1 MAEPTIPIN
10 AVIYQA
16 QQAFQQQFGEEP
28 DVAAFAPGRV
38 NLIGEHT
45 DYNEGFVMP
54 MALPLVAVL
63 VGKKTEGTVTS
74 VYTTATNL
82 GDQMATIDMNTIA
95 KEGPKW
101 ALYIKGVIANYKGA
115 KPPAFKAVLNSTVPV
130 GGGLSSSA
138 AVEMA
143 TYMFLDAITEPNNVP
158 DIDKALACQKAEHEY
173 PGMPCGI
180 MDQFISLMGRSGHAL
195 LIDCRNLSSNLVPLS
210 DPTVVVLIINS
221 NVKHELTGKKSLR
234 EAKMEDVD
242 ELKSMK
248 ADPEIVKRARHVI
261 GEIYRTS
268 KGAELLKQQK
278 YKEFGELMVQSHNSL
293 RDDYN
298 VSCSELDSLV
308 ELAME
313 VEGVLGS
320 RMTGGGFGGCTV
332 TLVKEDAATKVIDNV
347 QAKYQGTP
355 TFYICKPSRGAS
367 TGVRHR
373 IHVPQKIHK
382 IYHTKIIKVP
392 EHHHYFH
399 EKEKIIQIEKPK
411 EEVHY
416 PPLKEEEVGDFD
428 DHQHALSESWGGTS
442 HNIFKKHV
450 SSTTVLPKKAQKH
463 EEKEDSSRSEIE
475 ELLKKAESAE
485 RTLRPERFEKGEK
498 VQRKPKNKKHGSSE
512 RERDRERGSSEE
524 SPKRRRVRRKN
535 QHPNHR
541 YSAERH

>member
-1 MAEPTIPIN
+1 MAEPVVPTN

-16 QQAFQQQFGEEP
+16 QQVFQQQFGEES
-28 DVAAFAPGRV
+28 DVTAFAPGRV

-63 VGKKTEGTVTS
+63 VGKKIEGTVSS

-101 ALYIKGVIANYKGA
+101 VLYIKGVIANYKGE
-115 KPPAFKAVLNSTVPV
+115 KPPAFKAVLNSTVPP

-143 TYMFLDAITEPNNVP
+143 TYMFLDAITGPNSVS
-158 DIDKALACQKAEHEY
+158 DVDKALACQKAEHEY

-180 MDQFISLMGRSGHAL
+180 MDQSISLMGRSGHAL
-195 LIDCRNLSSNLVPLS
+195 LIDCRDLSSTLIPLA
-210 DPTVVVLIINS
+210 DPTVAVLIINS
-221 NVKHELTGKKSLR
+221 NVKHELTGSEYPTRRKQCEEAASKLGKKSLR

-242 ELKSMK
+242 KLVSMG

-261 GEIYRTS
+261 GEIHRTS
-268 KGAELLKQQK
+268 EGAELLKQVVPLLIYMFLQNTG
-278 YKEFGELMVQSHNSL
+278 F
-293 RDDYN
+293 
-298 VSCSELDSLV
+298 V
-308 ELAME
+308 E
-313 VEGVLGS
+313 S
-320 RMTGGGFGGCTV
+320 GGTHHH
-332 TLVKEDAATKVIDNV
+332 
-347 QAKYQGTP
+347 
-355 TFYICKPSRGAS
+355 
-367 TGVRHR
+367 VRHR

-416 PPLKEEEVGDFD
+416 PPLKEEEVGEYD
-428 DHQHALSESWGGTS
+428 DHQHALSESWGGHS

-450 SSTTVLPKKAQKH
+450 SSTTAAPKKVPKH
-463 EEKEDSSRSEIE
+463 EEKEESRSEIE
-475 ELLKKAESAE
+475 ELIQIAESAE
-485 RTLRPERFEKGEK
+485 RTVRPERFEKGEK
-498 VQRKPKNKKHGSSE
+498 PERKPKSKKHSSGE
-512 RERDRERGSSEE
+512 RERDRERGSSEQ
-524 SPKRRRVRRKN
+524 SLKRRRVRRKN